1 MLRKIFKT
9 VLASCG
15 LLAAAGCI
23 NIEYVGQSFPP
34 LPEST
39 PVLIF
44 SPESPAPEKGYRI
57 IGRAIVTAPDNKG
70 AGVMRPEL
78 AKLAREHGA
87 DAVNIVAYNRIRL
100 GTAAPDS
107 GRLQPNNWNKDGRNA
122 GGAYI
127 YTNSFGE
134 PAELSKPGKA
144 IYEQQFKVQLL
155 VTDERFA
162 QIEKLYKE
170 ERAKLDRLSAAP
182 VPQASS
188 AEQALDKSVKSV
200 EVSPAALPQ
209 PEKAPAK
216 RPVNM
221 ELSSDRNP
229 AVVL

>member
-1 MLRKIFKT
+1 MLGKIVKT
-9 VLASCG
+9 VLCSCG
-15 LLAAAGCI
+15 VMAAAGCI

-34 LPEST
+34 LPESE

-70 AGVMRPEL
+70 PGIIRPEL
-78 AKLAREHGA
+78 ANFAREHGA
-87 DAVNIVAYNRIRL
+87 DAVNIVAYNRILL

-107 GRLQPNNWNKDGRNA
+107 GRLQPNNWNRDGRNA

-144 IYEQQFKVQLL
+144 IYEQQFKVQLM
-155 VTDERFA
+155 VTDERFK

-170 ERAKLDRLSAAP
+170 ERAKLEQLPAAP
-182 VPQASS
+182 APQASS
-188 AEQALDKSVKSV
+188 AEQALDKSVRSV
-200 EVSPAALPQ
+200 EVSPAVPLQ

-221 ELSSDRNP
+221 ELSSDSNP
-229 AVVL
+229 AVAL